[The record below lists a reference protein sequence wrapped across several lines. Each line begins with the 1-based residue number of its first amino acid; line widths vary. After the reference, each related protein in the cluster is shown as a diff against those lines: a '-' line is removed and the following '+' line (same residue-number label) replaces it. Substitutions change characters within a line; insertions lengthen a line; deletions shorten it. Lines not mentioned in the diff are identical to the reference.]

1 MGIAD
6 RDYARG
12 PRTRAERTAVL
23 WGGWTFN
30 TWLIVINVG
39 LYVLAGLVFSSPGSL
54 SVLVVKD
61 PPQPAWVT
69 PGQWAGR
76 VYGDDRLTT
85 AQAPAGARVS
95 GMAVPQ
101 AVAVPVAL
109 GDGRVVAAPV
119 SDPRTGETYAVGI
132 VQNPLEAWGAFSTS
146 RGFLALEVWRLVTF
160 QFLHASPSHLFM
172 NMVGLWFVGGLVET
186 SLGSRR
192 YAAFYLACGIFGAVA
207 YLLLNFVGYY
217 ALAGARVPGVLIND
231 PRTPLVGAS
240 AGIFGVLMAA
250 AYLAPREKVLVF
262 FVLPMRMRTA
272 VYALAGITAANLL
285 FGGSNQGGEAAHAG
299 GAIAGYFFVRR
310 THLLSDFFD
319 VFTDS
324 RAPGGAGGAGGSA
337 AASGAPATAAG
348 RGLRVAQRL
357 LRGANRPPVEG
368 EIDRLLVKIRRS
380 GKESLSVSERATLV
394 RATRYW
400 AARGAGGGGGDGGS
414 GEGKAGQR
422 PGPGAAQP

>member
-6 RDYARG
+6 RDYARVARG
-12 PRTRAERTAVL
+12 GGGRHGGV

-30 TWLIVINVG
+30 TWLIVANVG
-39 LYVLAGLVFSSPGSL
+39 LYVLAGLVFASPGSL
-54 SVLVVKD
+54 SVLVVQD
-61 PPQPAWVT
+61 PPRPAWVT
-69 PGQWAGR
+69 AVQWSGR
-76 VYGDDRLTT
+76 VYGEDGATL
-85 AQAPAGARVS
+85 AQAPASSRVS

-101 AVAVPVAL
+101 AVAVPVSRR
-109 GDGRVVAAPV
+109 DGSVGLVPV
-119 SDPRTGETYAVGI
+119 SDARAGGTYAVGI

-172 NMVGLWFVGGLVET
+172 NMLGLWFVGGLVER

-217 ALAGARVPGVLIND
+217 ALSGARAPGVLIND

-250 AYLAPREKVLVF
+250 AYLAPRERVDVF
-262 FVLPMRMRTA
+262 FVIPMSMRTA

-285 FGGSNQGGEAAHAG
+285 LGGSNQGGEAAHAG
-299 GAIAGYFFVRR
+299 GAIAGYVLVRR

-324 RAPGGAGGAGGSA
+324 RVPEPRGGGIPG
-337 AASGAPATAAG
+337 TAAG
-348 RGLRVAQRL
+348 RGLRAAARL
-357 LRGANRPPVEG
+357 MRGADRPPVEA
-368 EIDRLLVKIRRS
+368 EIDRILAKIGRNGR
-380 GKESLSVSERATLV
+380 ESLSVSERATLV
-394 RATRYW
+394 RATRHW
-400 AARGAGGGGGDGGS
+400 AARGGGAAAGGGGAVGGSGAGGGSGDGG
-414 GEGKAGQR
+414 GVGGV
-422 PGPGAAQP
+422 GPVA